1 MAHEIVETQ
10 NQKNETEE
18 NETGLLNVYT
28 SNHLCCIKIRA
39 EPLPIAVT
47 NLLEKSTDILR
58 ALSEQKTENISD
70 ALERLTVEDSVSKNI
85 RIAIDTFRS
94 QLQEALGNTMDVSQI
109 WAFGPRKC
117 GPNILLN
124 KIPNYTRSV
133 WNPKDNVNDLT
144 KYENSFMNGFQ
155 IATLAG
161 PLCEEPMTGVC
172 FVVEDWTVD
181 VSQQTSCDPYGP
193 MSGQIM
199 SAVKDGCRKAFQAQ
213 PQRLMAAMYSCSI
226 QANAEILGKMYA
238 VLGRRHGRVISSD
251 MAHGSAST
259 FNITALLPVIESF
272 SFSAEIRKQ
281 TSGLASPQLVFSH
294 WEVIN
299 IKNDDC

>member
-1 MAHEIVETQ
+1 M
-10 NQKNETEE
+10 EE
-18 NETGLLNVYT
+18 NPTGLLNVYT

-39 EPLPIAVT
+39 EPLPTAAT

-58 ALSEQKTENISD
+58 ALSEQQTENIVD
-70 ALERLTVEDSVSKNI
+70 ALERLRIEDSVSKNI
-85 RIAIDTFRS
+85 RMAIDTFRS
-94 QLQEALGNTMDVSQI
+94 QLQEALGNSIDVSQI

-124 KIPNYTRSV
+124 KIPSKYLLSVYYEIISMSTMYKQYFISDYTRSV

-181 VSQQTSCDPYGP
+181 VSQQ
-193 MSGQIM
+193 
-199 SAVKDGCRKAFQAQ
+199 
-213 PQRLMAAMYSCSI
+213 
-226 QANAEILGKMYA
+226 
-238 VLGRRHGRVISSD
+238 IS
-251 MAHGSAST
+251 
-259 FNITALLPVIESF
+259 
-272 SFSAEIRKQ
+272 
-281 TSGLASPQLVFSH
+281 
-294 WEVIN
+294 W
-299 IKNDDC
+299 